1 MVNRSPRGLGNQ
13 ENEQCWTRPCK
24 TRRTWFYRSHKK
36 LTVEYAHQMPSLCP
50 LTHLLSRTSSVHLF
64 HHLLRLPAVCCS
76 LDIGDSTKFS
86 GVSFFSAQCSLNFL
100 WHCSEAKCFFPTQGL
115 NYWSTESC
123 SKECIQCKGSEDLLF
138 ISGDCNVNWKFQ
150 CKMPIHMWH
159 I

>member
-1 MVNRSPRGLGNQ
+1 M
-13 ENEQCWTRPCK
+13 
-24 TRRTWFYRSHKK
+24 
-36 LTVEYAHQMPSLCP
+36 EYAHQMPSLCP

-150 CKMPIHMWH
+150 CKMPIHIHVTH
-159 I
+159 IADLFLRWIINTQWAAGPKIWKNLFNSV